1 MQTTREML
9 TEAIWDCYFRAFSSC
24 EYGAKKLQAPSSMS
38 VTIYPDGGVSHS
50 ISFGRN
56 RNWIGYTPHR
66 CTVWAMTVPSA
77 SEWDA
82 LKDGQ
87 DDKSMTEDEVIAA
100 CVWDAIEDEDID
112 IDGILQKV
120 QEAFGEEDDQKK
132 VVISKVIPPLSSS
145 VRLVGGV

>member
-1 MQTTREML
+1 MQSEAMQITREML
-9 TEAIWDCYFRAFSSC
+9 TEAISDCYFRAFSSC
-24 EYGAKKLQAPSSMS
+24 EYGSPKAIQS

-56 RNWIGYTPHR
+56 RKPSDWIGYTPHR

-87 DDKSMTEDEVIAA
+87 DDKSMTEDEVIEA
-100 CVWDAIEDEDID
+100 CVWQAIEDADID
-112 IDGILQKV
+112 IDGILQKM
-120 QEAFGEEDDQKK
+120 QKAFAQI
-132 VVISKVIPPLSSS
+132 VWSAP
-145 VRLVGGV
+145 